1 MIFSSITFLFYFLPI
16 SLLIYYSSPLKAKN
30 LILLFFSLIFY
41 VWGEPKYIYLMLLSS
56 VLDYIIARVIDKY
69 RGKIQ
74 SKIALCCSVTI
85 NLSLLFFFK
94 YTDFFIGVSNDVFK
108 TSFDILNLSLPIG
121 ISFYTFQTMS
131 YSIDVYRGEAPVQKN
146 IISLATYV
154 SLFPQ
159 LVAGPIVRYQ
169 TVADQI
175 NKREHSFSKFE
186 EGVYRFCLGI
196 SKKVVL
202 ANNIGALWNYIKV
215 LDYSEISLF
224 TAWLGVISFGL
235 QIYFDFSGY
244 SDMAIGLGKMFG
256 FEFLENFNYPY
267 ISKSVGEFWRRWHIS
282 LGSWFRDYVYIPLGG
297 NRKGTVRTYI
307 NLFIVWFLT
316 GFWHGASWTF
326 ILWGLYFGI
335 LIILERL
342 FLEKFL
348 SKLHVSMRHIYLIL
362 IVLIGWVFFRA
373 DNFSHAFEYIQT
385 MMRINGGKLIDNYT
399 YLYIHDYSFVLIL
412 SIILSTP
419 IIPTLNNKL
428 GRFKDT
434 QMYYI
439 IKSIVLMTIFFI
451 VVIKLVNSTYNPFL
465 YFKF

>member
-256 FEFLENFNYPY
+256 FEFLENFDYPY
-267 ISKSVGEFWRRWHIS
+267 ISKSITEFWRRWHMS
-282 LGSWFRDYVYIPLGG
+282 LGQWFRDYVYIPLGG
-297 NRKGTVRTYI
+297 NRKGKARWLLNIFTV
-307 NLFIVWFLT
+307 WCLT
-316 GFWHGASWTF
+316 GFWHGADYNF
-326 ILWGLYFGI
+326 IIWGLFFGI
-335 LIILERL
+335 ILTV
-342 FLEKFL
+342 EKVYL
-348 SKLHVSMRHIYLIL
+348 LDKLNNLPVFIRHIYVIALVSISWVLFDITDLKEVVVYIKAMCFNFNIIDQTFLYLFIPNVVLIL
-362 IVLIGWVFFRA
+362 FTILSATPIFEKLMKRRGIKQVIVLIGLLLSV
-373 DNFSHAFEYIQT
+373 AFLLDE
-385 MMRINGGKLIDNYT
+385 
-399 YLYIHDYSFVLIL
+399 SF
-412 SIILSTP
+412 
-419 IIPTLNNKL
+419 
-428 GRFKDT
+428 
-434 QMYYI
+434 
-439 IKSIVLMTIFFI
+439 
-451 VVIKLVNSTYNPFL
+451 NPFL
-465 YFKF
+465 YFRF